1 MTASARLVRSM
12 FTRLVARCARTSW
25 RKAVAALL
33 IAFAAPSWA
42 QVLHFEGRFTEFAN
56 CPRNACDLVE
66 TVGPLPFSFDV
77 ELQFDESGRVGGGL
91 FTRDPS
97 GWPRLAFPTAIE
109 QQLQLIPSTLPRAGD
124 YLFQSGQITRYS
136 SLGFQWSFEASEA
149 WDEPIDDE
157 GRRRSE
163 TRGLTIGMFR
173 SGGVTFEQASR
184 QLTKQEVLGFLQDLV
199 GQEAELFRATN
210 GLSFYVGETADRG
223 SFHLNGSFKL
233 VSICPA
239 PTGLRKWFG

>member
-1 MTASARLVRSM
+1 MKMFPVATAS
-12 FTRLVARCARTSW
+12 
-25 RKAVAALL
+25 LL
-33 IAFAAPSWA
+33 IALVGPLSA
-42 QVLHFEGRFTEFAN
+42 QVLHFEGRFTEFAE
-56 CPRNACDLVE
+56 CPRNACDFFE

-77 ELQFDESGRVGGGL
+77 ELQFDASGRVDGGL
-91 FTRDPS
+91 FIRDPS

-124 YLFQSGQITRYS
+124 YLFQSGAITRHS
-136 SLGFQWSFEASEA
+136 SLGFQWIFEASEA

-157 GRRRSE
+157 GLRRSE
-163 TRGLTIGMFR
+163 TRSLAIAMFR

-210 GLSFYVGETADRG
+210 GLRVYVGETVDRG
-223 SFHLNGSFKL
+223 SFNLNGSFKL

-239 PTGLRKWFG
+239 PTGLRKWLG